1 MVKKFLTSQSAS
13 TGAGLDRDSRRAV
26 PTGPRPAATLAA
38 LLLLLT
44 TSAGRSDDRWQSPQG
59 HGHPLAGRIWDVG
72 AARFID
78 APALVEQLS
87 RARFILLGERHDNP
101 DHHRLQTELLRAL
114 IARGLRPA
122 VSFEMFTADDAPVIA
137 RQLADA
143 PRDADA
149 LADAVDWKRSGWPA
163 WPMYRPLVQVALDAG
178 LPVVAGNVSR
188 SVVRGVTDNGL
199 DLNPA
204 TAAGLGLDVPWPLAF
219 QADLTAELRRAHCGH
234 GSDTMIERM
243 ALIQRARDARM
254 ARSLVEAD
262 RGDGAVLIAGAGHVR
277 TDRGVPMQLRMLRP
291 GHAAASVIFQEVAD
305 DSAEPRAYAD
315 ASPGGRP
322 PFDYV
327 WFTARVDAVDPCER
341 FKARGTPAREPH

>member
-1 MVKKFLTSQSAS
+1 MARSA
-13 TGAGLDRDSRRAV
+13 TLITTVWWPRFGHVTAT
-26 PTGPRPAATLAA
+26 PTGRRSAAAFAA
-38 LLLLLT
+38 LLLLLAT
-44 TSAGRSDDRWQSPQG
+44 NAGRSDDRWQSPQG
-59 HGHPLAGRIWDVG
+59 HGHPLTGRIWDVG

-78 APALVEQLS
+78 APTLVEQLS

-101 DHHRLQTELLRAL
+101 DHHRLQAELLQAL

-122 VSFEMFTADDAPVIA
+122 VSFEMFTADESSIIA
-137 RQLADA
+137 RQLTDA

-149 LADAVDWKRSGWPA
+149 LAAAVDWKRSGWPA
-163 WPMYRPLVQVALDAG
+163 WPMYRPLVQAALDAG
-178 LPVVAGNVSR
+178 LPVVAGNLSP
-188 SVVRGVTDNGL
+188 SVVRGLSESGL
-199 DLNPA
+199 DLKPPA
-204 TAAGLGLDVPWPLAF
+204 TAASLGLDAPWPPSL
-219 QADLTAELRRAHCGH
+219 QADLTAELKRAHCGR

-277 TDRGVPMQLRMLRP
+277 TDRGVPLQFRTLRP
-291 GHAAASVIFQEVAD
+291 GLPVTSVAFQEVAD
-305 DSAEPRAYAD
+305 DSTEPGAYAD
-315 ASPGGRP
+315 TSAGARL

-341 FKARGTPAREPH
+341 FRNRAAPEAR

>member
-1 MVKKFLTSQSAS
+1 MLL
-13 TGAGLDRDSRRAV
+13 AGN
-26 PTGPRPAATLAA
+26 
-38 LLLLLT
+38 
-44 TSAGRSDDRWQSPQG
+44 AGGSDDRWQSPQG
-59 HGHPLAGRIWDVG
+59 HGHALAGRIWDVG

-78 APALVEQLS
+78 TPTLVEHLS
-87 RARFILLGERHDNP
+87 RTRFILLGERHDNT
-101 DHHRLQTELLRAL
+101 DHHRLQAELLQAL
-114 IARGLRPA
+114 IARGRRPA
-122 VSFEMFTADDAPVIA
+122 VSFEMFTADDASIIA

-178 LPVVAGNVSR
+178 LPVVAGNLSP
-188 SVVRGVTDNGL
+188 SVVRGLSESGL
-199 DLNPA
+199 DLKPPV
-204 TAAGLGLDVPWPLAF
+204 TAGSLGLDGAWPPSF
-219 QADLTAELRRAHCGH
+219 QADLTAELRRAHCGQ
-234 GSDTMIERM
+234 GSDVMLERM

-277 TDRGVPMQLRMLRP
+277 TDRGVPMQLRILRP
-291 GHAAASVIFQEVAD
+291 DLPVASVAFQEVAD
-305 DSAEPRAYAD
+305 DSTEPGAYAD
-315 ASPGGRP
+315 TSGARP

-341 FKARGTPAREPH
+341 FKNRAAPGREAR